1 MAFWFNV
8 STGKVEDDESKSPQ
22 DRLMGPFDTHGAA
35 EQALSHAK
43 ENTERWDAE
52 DKAWDD
58 PGARGLS
65 ALAHLSRWR
74 GGQRC
79 TLTA

>member
-8 STGKVEDDESKSPQ
+8 TTGQVEDDDNKSPQ
-22 DRLMGPFDTHGAA
+22 ARLMGPFATHGEA
-35 EQALSHAK
+35 EQALTNAK

-58 PGARGLS
+58 EGIED
-65 ALAHLSRWR
+65 
-74 GGQRC
+74 
-79 TLTA
+79 